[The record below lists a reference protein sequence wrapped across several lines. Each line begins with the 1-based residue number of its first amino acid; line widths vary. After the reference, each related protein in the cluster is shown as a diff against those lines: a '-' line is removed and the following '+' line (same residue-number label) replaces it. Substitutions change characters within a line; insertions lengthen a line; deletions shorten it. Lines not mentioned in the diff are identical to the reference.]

1 MSLTKANFRKECL
14 EKIRNASQHNKI
26 YKDALLV
33 DKLTKVMQGLH
44 VSKILIYW
52 PLGFEA
58 NITKLLHGMRKR
70 TQIYLPFMEGESF
83 KMVAY
88 RLPMEKKSFGIFEPK
103 QSFKKNKNIDI
114 AIVPAIGVDGRAR
127 RIGFGK
133 GMYDRFF
140 ENLPSQPKIIFVQS
154 EVCKTDKNI
163 CDDYDISAD
172 LLVTPS
178 RVYGLRRSYN
188 VKRNALRRHRCR
200 SERNGRIY
208 NIKTH

>member
-1 MSLTKANFRKECL
+1 MSLTKADFRKECL
-14 EKIRNASQHNKI
+14 YKIRNASRHNKI

-33 DKLTKVMQGLH
+33 KKLEKIILALH
-44 VSKILIYW
+44 VRSVLMYW
-52 PLGFEA
+52 PLSFEA
-58 NITKLLHGMRKR
+58 DITKLLHVMRRR
-70 TQIYLPFMEGESF
+70 THVYLPFMEGESF

-88 RLPMEKKSFGIFEPK
+88 RMPMERKSFGIFEPK
-103 QSFKKNKNIDI
+103 QSFRKIKNIDI
-114 AIVPAIGVDGRAR
+114 AIVPAVGVDGRAR

-154 EVCKTDKNI
+154 EICKTSKNI

-178 RVYGLRRSYN
+178 RCYGLRGNYN
-188 VKRNALRRHRCR
+188 VKRDAFRRGRCR
-200 SERNGRIY
+200 I
-208 NIKTH
+208 